1 MILLNGFYIITM
13 NYVKVLDDIFKQ
25 FDGPRFGVRFWDN
38 ETKFYGNGKDTEFI
52 LCISKSKV
60 VKKLLAEGALGFG
73 ESYMDR
79 TLGVEGDIEA
89 YLKLRHQFK
98 HVKPSAHLVIAKLW
112 AELTKPKDR
121 GGQISYHYDLG
132 NDFFS
137 LFLDKE
143 TMSYSAA
150 HYKSA
155 QDTLAQAQQNKLHLI
170 CDWMNLP
177 TGSRVLDLGSGWGG
191 FAIHA
196 SQKHGWQIDGKTLS
210 QKQVDYCRV
219 LVEKNDLSNQIS
231 INYEDFTSIKGC
243 TMYDGAVM
251 IEAIEHV
258 GKDDL
263 GDFLSQISQKLNS
276 DAPFYL
282 QFTGR
287 YHPKLVDPWTLKY
300 VFPGGHLPSKQEFL
314 DAAKYAGLEVT
325 KFEDHTEDYKKTMS
339 SWMNSIEAQEV
350 EIKKMFD
357 EKFFRLWKLW
367 THGAHVNFEIDEMNL
382 FRVLL
387 RKP

>member
-1 MILLNGFYIITM
+1 M
-13 NYVKVLDDIFKQ
+13 NYAKVLDDIFKQ
-25 FDGPRFGVRFWDN
+25 FNGPKFGVRFWDN
-38 ETKFYGNGKDTEFI
+38 ETKFYGNGQDTEFT
-52 LCISKSKV
+52 LCISKPKV
-60 VKKLLAEGALGFG
+60 VKRLLSEGALGFG
-73 ESYMDR
+73 ESYMDK
-79 TLGVEGDIEA
+79 TLDIEGDIGA

-98 HVKPSAHLVIAKLW
+98 HVKPSMRLVVAKIW
-112 AELTKPKDR
+112 AELTKPMDR

-150 HYKSA
+150 HYETA
-155 QDTLAQAQQNKLHLI
+155 QDTLAQAQLNKFGLI

-177 TGSRVLDLGSGWGG
+177 KGSSVLDLGSGWGG

-196 SQKHGWQIDGKTLS
+196 VQNHGWTIDGKTLS
-210 QKQVDYCRV
+210 QKQLDYCKV
-219 LVEKNDLSNQIS
+219 LVEKNKLSDQII
-231 INYEDFTSIKGC
+231 INYDDFTSIKEGVV
-243 TMYDGAVM
+243 YDGAVM

-258 GKDDL
+258 GKDNL
-263 GDFLSQISQKLNS
+263 GDFLSHISQKLHTG
-276 DAPFYL
+276 APFYL

-287 YHPKLVDPWTLKY
+287 YQPKLVDPWTLKY

-314 DAAKYAGLEVT
+314 DAARCAGLEVEI
-325 KFEDHTEDYKKTMS
+325 FEDHTEDYKKTMS
-339 SWMNSIEAQEV
+339 SWIDSMEGH
-350 EIKKMFD
+350 EIKIKEMFD

-367 THGAHVNFEIDEMNL
+367 THGARVNFEIRDMSL

-387 RKP
+387 RKLQ

>member
-1 MILLNGFYIITM
+1 M

-25 FDGPRFGVRFWDN
+25 FDGPKFGVRFWDN
-38 ETKFYGNGKDTEFI
+38 ETKFYGNGKDTEFT

-60 VKKLLAEGALGFG
+60 VKRLLSEGALGFG
-73 ESYMDR
+73 ESYMDK
-79 TLGVEGDIEA
+79 TLDVEGDIEA

-98 HVKPSAHLVIAKLW
+98 HVKPSMRLVMAKIW

-150 HYKSA
+150 HYETA
-155 QDTLAQAQQNKLHLI
+155 QDSLAQAQQNKLGLI

-177 TGSRVLDLGSGWGG
+177 KGSSVLDLGSGWGG

-196 SQKHGWQIDGKTLS
+196 VQNHGWTIDGKTLS
-210 QKQVDYCRV
+210 QKQLDYCIN
-219 LVEKNDLSNQIS
+219 LIIEKKLEEQIK
-231 INYEDFTSIKGC
+231 IKYEDFTAISGSDG
-243 TMYDGAVM
+243 YDGAVM
-251 IEAIEHV
+251 IEAIEHI
-258 GKDDL
+258 GKDNL
-263 GDFLSQISQKLNS
+263 GTFLKDISGRLDS
-276 DAPFYL
+276 GAPFYL

-287 YHPKLVDPWTLKY
+287 HKPKLVDPWTLKY
-300 VFPGGHLPSKQEFL
+300 VFPGGHLPAKQEFL
-314 DAAKYAGLEVT
+314 DAVEGSGLVVE

-339 SWMNSIEAQEV
+339 TWVNSIESHQSGIEN
-350 EIKKMFD
+350 MFD
-357 EKFFRLWKLW
+357 DKFFRLWKLW
-367 THGAHVNFEIDEMNL
+367 THGASVNFKISDMSL

-387 RKP
+387 RKQ